1 MDELAH
7 RIGGHQINKF
17 DKLEANSAD
26 RPMNGPAVYQ
36 RYRCPAEILIPY
48 RIRRVPSNLIGAW
61 WQATFLTPRAVTLWN
76 MDFPWLMVIGTTLF
90 GTLLAA
96 VAMFAVRAF
105 LQANGAV
112 TILLGI
118 IGMFP
123 IVFALFGLALYPIF
137 VTLNMRMGWGKNWL
151 HTLVGPTHIGITDSG
166 FKLYVRGWFF
176 YNYPNLA
183 LWQEIFESDLI
194 TEPKRQAFVLRFTYQ
209 TGFGRA
215 PIDLPLDAFESRDD
229 LKFVLQ
235 TFAESV
241 PLDHQGPL
249 LRSLAEAEFKPILEA
264 YDEGRL
270 YELGIEEAARLEMNP
285 SSKNLMG

>member
-1 MDELAH
+1 MDELA
-7 RIGGHQINKF
+7 RLIGGHQINKF
-17 DKLEANSAD
+17 DKLDAHNAD
-26 RPMNGPAVYQ
+26 RPFNLPAVYQ

-61 WQATFLTPRAVTLWN
+61 WQASFLTPRAVTLWN

-90 GTLLAA
+90 GTFSAALL
-96 VAMFAVRAF
+96 MFAVRA
-105 LQANGAV
+105 LLHASGAV

-123 IVFALFGLALYPIF
+123 IVFALLGFALYPIF
-137 VTLNMRMGWGKNWL
+137 VTLNMRMGWGKSWL

-183 LWQEIFESDLI
+183 LWQEIFEADLVA
-194 TEPKRQAFVLRFTYQ
+194 EPKRQSFVLRFTYQ

-215 PIDLPLDAFESRDD
+215 PIDLPLDAFETRDD

-241 PLDHQGPL
+241 PLDHQGAL
-249 LRSLAEAEFKPILEA
+249 LRSLSEAGFKRILEA

-270 YELGIEEAARLEMNP
+270 YESGIEEAARLAMNP
-285 SSKNLMG
+285 SSKKLMG